1 MFPLNINC
9 GSEISEAP
17 SLTSVKVSSS
27 SLKYVGH
34 PTGWEA
40 AAQPAGCSLRR
51 WHLAVNNTI
60 SLDKTQ
66 RRRLFNLGRQTD
78 SNSGWNQ
85 FQSSRRDF
93 SFTGWS
99 RLNFFNLHFPRRRN
113 AFPQSAAGLIHVGV
127 FLWCWLDWTGIR
139 TGPGNSQ
146 KLVWRIFEFVFCFF
160 LLLFFFSNWKGT
172 QGKSD
177 PQRRHTK
184 AESHRTI
191 FLWKSESFRMRILA
205 HTERASLPLNVPQ
218 QILVSSKAGEI
229 ILSLELARR
238 DF

>member
-1 MFPLNINC
+1 MFVSHSCRWVLPNKFKRQMLPLNINR

-17 SLTSVKVSSS
+17 SSTSVKVSSS

-34 PTGWEA
+34 PAGGEA

-99 RLNFFNLHFPRRRN
+99 RLNFFNLYFPRRRI

-127 FLWCWLDWTGIR
+127 FLWCWLDWRGIR

-160 LLLFFFSNWKGT
+160 FF
-172 QGKSD
+172 
-177 PQRRHTK
+177 
-184 AESHRTI
+184 
-191 FLWKSESFRMRILA
+191 
-205 HTERASLPLNVPQ
+205 
-218 QILVSSKAGEI
+218 
-229 ILSLELARR
+229 
-238 DF
+238 

>member
-34 PTGWEA
+34 PAGWEA

-60 SLDKTQ
+60 SLDKTP

-99 RLNFFNLHFPRRRN
+99 RLNFFHLYFPRRRN

-146 KLVWRIFEFVFCFF
+146 KLFWRIFEFVFCFF
-160 LLLFFFSNWKGT
+160 LAIEKEH
-172 QGKSD
+172 K
-177 PQRRHTK
+177 
-184 AESHRTI
+184 
-191 FLWKSESFRMRILA
+191 
-205 HTERASLPLNVPQ
+205 ASLTHKDVIPRLNRTVQ
-218 QILVSSKAGEI
+218 YFCENLN
-229 ILSLELARR
+229 LSGWGFLHTQREHPRLSMSHNRY
-238 DF
+238 